1 MGSVPTPP
9 PPFAAAQR
17 PPAAVSGP
25 EQLVDKQLDAFNR
38 HDLETFLATFAPD
51 ATLFD
56 QPNQVRQSGIGEI
69 RQTYGLAFASNPALR
84 AMVSARMTQANVV
97 VDQETVTGFA
107 DGKTVTAVVIYEV
120 ADDKITRVWFIR

>member
-1 MGSVPTPP
+1 MGSAPTPP
-9 PPFAAAQR
+9 PSSAAAQT

-38 HDLETFLATFAPD
+38 HDLETFLAAYAPE

-56 QPNQVRQSGIGEI
+56 QPDHVRQSGIGEI
-69 RQTYGLAFASNPALR
+69 RQTYGLGFANNPALR
-84 AMVSARMTQANVV
+84 ATVSARMTLGNFVV
-97 VDQETVTGFA
+97 EQETVSGFA

-120 ADDKITRVWFIR
+120 AEDRIARVWFIR